1 MSETFQLVFRGKLM
15 TGFELA
21 QVQQSVAALFKTDVS
36 RVAERLALP
45 KWVIRT
51 GMAQEQAS
59 KMRDALRLAGL
70 VTAVVADDASAAPT
84 QSSAAISAPVVS
96 APTVQAA
103 PVSIRVNPTQ
113 PISAPITQDFEAAG
127 AKSIVQ
133 LSATTQVFATPVGG
147 LTADKSSEPLEDKP
161 KPAAPVIDLSRF
173 SLAEEGAV
181 MDTRAKTAAVL
192 INTGSLSLAAE
203 GVALSEPKPVL
214 VKTFDT
220 SALSLDSA
228 PIPEKKP
235 NLLWAEME

>member
-1 MSETFQLVFRGKLM
+1 M

-36 RVAERLALP
+36 RVADRLALP

-51 GMAQEQAS
+51 GMAQEQAN

-70 VTAVVADDASAAPT
+70 VTAVVADDASATPVAAAAAPT
-84 QSSAAISAPVVS
+84 PPAAVSVPIMQAAAAPVQLSAAPPVS
-96 APTVQAA
+96 AP
-103 PVSIRVNPTQ
+103 P
-113 PISAPITQDFEAAG
+113 TQDFEAAG

-133 LSATTQVFATPVGG
+133 LGAPTRIFATPAGG
-147 LTADKSSEPLEDKP
+147 LSADVPSGPLESAA
-161 KPAAPVIDLSRF
+161 KPAAPNIDLSRF

-181 MDTRAKTAAVL
+181 MDTRQKAAAPR

-203 GVALSEPKPVL
+203 GVALSEPKPAI

-235 NLLWAEME
+235 ILLWAEME

>member
-1 MSETFQLVFRGKLM
+1 M
-15 TGFELA
+15 TGFVLA

-51 GMAQEQAS
+51 GMAQEQAN

-84 QSSAAISAPVVS
+84 QSATASATQAPVASAPS
-96 APTVQAA
+96 VQAA
-103 PVSIRVNPTQ
+103 PASVRVNPTL
-113 PISAPITQDFEAAG
+113 PISASITQDFEAAG

-133 LSATTQVFATPVGG
+133 LGATTQVFATPAGG
-147 LTADKSSEPLEDKP
+147 LSADESSTPLEDKP
-161 KPAAPVIDLSRF
+161 KPAAPLIDLSRF

-181 MDTRAKTAAVL
+181 MDTRQKAAAAL

-203 GVALSEPKPVL
+203 GVALSEPKL
-214 VKTFDT
+214 ATIKTFDT

-235 NLLWAEME
+235 NLLWAELE